1 MFYSKLIWLKP
12 QNNYTHKTIYSFE
25 YSEMA
30 HLSPPWFTVSSLFA
44 QVFVHACSSQSRLKN
59 IVKTN
64 KYKTN
69 ILVTLTCGYTYTILQ
84 L

>member
-1 MFYSKLIWLKP
+1 MFYSYQIWLKL
-12 QNNYTHKTIYSFE
+12 QDNYTHKTMFSFE

-44 QVFVHACSSQSRLKN
+44 QMFVHAYSSQSRLKKH
-59 IVKTN
+59 VKTN
-64 KYKTN
+64 STKTN
-69 ILVTLTCGYTYTILQ
+69 IMVTLTCGYRYTILQ